1 MVLRRELLIATTL
14 ALVLHGS
21 LVVMGANSKGFA
33 FSQLRPTVTGQQT
46 PQPWTLSMAKVVEVT
61 NHANSA
67 EVVLE
72 PAGITSAQAME
83 TAPSQ
88 GASKPLLERVLASTF
103 SDGFANSKYLAL
115 EETDTPAVP
124 AANWILP
131 LKKGYLQD
139 VSSIAVRVWIQ
150 QDGSIAGVELLDVR
164 PGLLSESQMREVVD
178 WLASTPMSPALKN
191 GEAVASKRNL
201 EIAFEH

>member
-14 ALVLHGS
+14 AVVLHGS
-21 LVVMGANSKGFA
+21 LVLWGSNSKGFA
-33 FSQLRPTVTGQQT
+33 FSQLHPSASNQQT
-46 PQPWTLSMAKVVEVT
+46 PQPWTLSMTKVVEVT

-72 PAGITSAQAME
+72 PAGVTSAQALE

-103 SDGFANSKYLAL
+103 SDGFTNSKYLAL

-131 LKKGYLQD
+131 LKKGYLHE
-139 VSSIAVRVWIQ
+139 VSSIAVRVWIE

-178 WLASTPMSPALKN
+178 WLASTPMNPALKN